1 MTKRGAELL
10 LVGVTIL
17 WGATFA
23 FIKNEMVDTQPSVF
37 VALRFGIASLLGL
50 LLWHGNL
57 RRLDA
62 RTRRRGV
69 VLGLLYGTG
78 FLLQTVGM
86 QHTTASASAFVTGT
100 MVVFVPIV
108 NRLLHGT
115 PVKPNHL
122 ASIVLVLV
130 GLWFFTNPQEHGVNL
145 GDAITLLS
153 SIFWA
158 VYLTYIDVWTREIQ
172 DDASSLNALVVLQFI
187 VTVVL
192 ALVMVGVDAA
202 NGHAVLPTF
211 DTQFVV
217 ALAYCAVLASLV
229 ATFVQTRYQH
239 YTHPVRAGVIYALE
253 PLAAAAIAW
262 IILDERFSPMQI
274 VGASVLLIGTVV
286 PDLVVAS
293 IQRRT
298 EQTPTTREQD
308 V

>member
-10 LVGVTIL
+10 LVGVTML

-50 LLWHGNL
+50 LLWHRNL

-62 RTRRRGV
+62 RTRRRGI
-69 VLGLLYGTG
+69 VLGALYGTG

-122 ASIVLVLV
+122 ASIVLVLS
-130 GLWFFTNPQEHGVNL
+130 GLWFFTNPQEHGVNI
-145 GDAITLLS
+145 GDVITLVS
-153 SIFWA
+153 SILWA

-172 DDASSLNALVVLQFI
+172 HDASSLNALVVLQFM
-187 VTVVL
+187 VTVLL
-192 ALVMVGVDAA
+192 ALVIVGVDAI
-202 NGHAVLPTF
+202 NGHSVLPTF
-211 DTQFVV
+211 DTQFIV
-217 ALAYCAVLASLV
+217 ALAYCAVMASLV

-253 PLAAAAIAW
+253 PIAAASIAW
-262 IILDERFSPMQI
+262 IILDERFSPMQV
-274 VGASVLLIGTVV
+274 VGACVLLIGTVV
-286 PDLVVAS
+286 PDLIVAS
-293 IQRRT
+293 IKRRKDQKSMIY
-298 EQTPTTREQD
+298 EHD